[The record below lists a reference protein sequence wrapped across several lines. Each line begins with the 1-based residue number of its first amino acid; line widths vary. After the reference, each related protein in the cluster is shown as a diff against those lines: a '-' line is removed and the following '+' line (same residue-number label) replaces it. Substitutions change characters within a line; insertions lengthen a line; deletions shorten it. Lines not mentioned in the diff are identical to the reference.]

1 MTAIAFL
8 TKQQDGSYKGTYDL
22 LDHKGPL
29 DMLPNRKKNAPNQ
42 PDFRLFSR
50 TTDIGAAWF
59 GENNEGEKKTTLRFA
74 HPAFGPRVIWA
85 NLGPAEGQDD
95 LDVVAAI
102 WNAD

>member
-8 TKQQDGSYKGTYDL
+8 TKQQDGSYKGSYDL

-29 DMLPNRKKNAPNQ
+29 DMLPNKKKTAPIQ

-50 TTDIGAAWF
+50 TTDIGAAWI
-59 GENNEGEKKTTLRFA
+59 GENREGDEKITLRLA
-74 HPAFGPRVIWA
+74 HPAFGPRTILA

-95 LDVVAAI
+95 PNVFAAI

>member
-8 TKQQDGSYKGTYDL
+8 TKQADGSYKGSYDL

-29 DMLPNRKKNAPNQ
+29 DMLPNKKKNAPNQ
-42 PDFRLFSR
+42 PDFRLFTR
-50 TTDIGAAWF
+50 ADV
-59 GENNEGEKKTTLRFA
+59 GENQDGETKTTLRFA

-95 LDVVAAI
+95 PDLWAAI